1 MRCCG
6 DLWWALTLIIRWDSS
21 PQMIVSRCK
30 KMNPNWRNLWQLHVT
45 VLTRFMR
52 STLEGISSDPL
63 WRLET
68 IKIFTKYTVSGIP
81 GFHLPGSP
89 QFYPGLA
96 LVLPSFHPKW
106 NRLFPSEN
114 QLRLRNKND
123 ENWNLTK
130 TIMIFWK
137 NDLCIFTLKR
147 ITIVVIEYKLYNRDP
162 SCNYN

>member
-1 MRCCG
+1 
-6 DLWWALTLIIRWDSS
+6 
-21 PQMIVSRCK
+21 
-30 KMNPNWRNLWQLHVT
+30 MNPNWRNLWQLHVT

-68 IKIFTKYTVSGIP
+68 INIFTKCTVSGIP
-81 GFHLPGSP
+81 GFYLPSLP
-89 QFYPGLA
+89 QFYPENR
-96 LVLPSFHPKW
+96 SFNPNFTPNQINFYPAKFTLRAPTKITDEKW
-106 NRLFPSEN
+106 RKLYF
-114 QLRLRNKND
+114 R
-123 ENWNLTK
+123 NLTK

-147 ITIVVIEYKLYNRDP
+147 ITIVVIEYKLYNRHP